1 MADSLSARDKRS
13 PRQRASLFLA
23 QEERA
28 NGFARVRDSKGVP
41 LRESR
46 RRAGSDPPCAVR
58 AQPASSE
65 RLRLLEAVEDAFEL
79 FYLFGLSL
87 CLRVL
92 DVFVDE
98 TLDLTQTFS

>member
-1 MADSLSARDKRS
+1 
-13 PRQRASLFLA
+13 LFLA

-28 NGFARVRDSKGVP
+28 NCFARVRDSKGAP

-65 RLRLLEAVEDAFEL
+65 RLRLLEAVEDALEVRCS
-79 FYLFGLSL
+79 FGLTLHSGM
-87 CLRVL
+87 L
-92 DVFVDE
+92 DVLVDE
-98 TLDLTQTFS
+98 TLDLEQTFS